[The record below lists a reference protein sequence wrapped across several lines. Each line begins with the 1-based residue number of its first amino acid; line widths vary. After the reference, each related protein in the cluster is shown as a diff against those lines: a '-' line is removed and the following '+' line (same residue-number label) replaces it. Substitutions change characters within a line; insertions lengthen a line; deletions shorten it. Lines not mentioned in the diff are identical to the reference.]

1 MNLRPPRTKGRPQE
15 SHTTKQIMSFS
26 QLQTE
31 LKERGVR
38 YAIGAYVDIFGVP
51 KAKCVPINHLEHM
64 MEGSE
69 LFTGYALEGL
79 GQGPNDDEIAALPD
93 PNSMF
98 ILPWQRDVAWFA
110 SDNTFRGEPYPLS
123 TRVALKK
130 QIERAAKLGYTFN
143 LGIEG
148 EIYVLKQDEN
158 GKLRVPNRDDNL
170 PKACYDV
177 AGLMNN
183 FPFLDRMVSYMDEL
197 GWDVYSFDHEDG
209 HGQYE
214 FDFAYAD
221 VLTTADRY
229 IFWRFM
235 ARRVAADLGLFATFM
250 AKPFADQAGTGAHFN
265 MSLADVS
272 TGENL
277 FKDAGDARGL
287 GLSELGYGFIG
298 GLKAHGRGLMAVA
311 APTVNSYKRLVKRG
325 EMGYYSWAPVFN
337 NLGQNNRSNNFR
349 VPMGGGR
356 VECRGVDASCNPYL
370 VATVMLAAGLDGIEG
385 KFDPGEAIADN
396 VYELSPSEMAA
407 RGIEELP
414 KTLDEA
420 LDAFESDSWFKEV
433 LGEELVSEFVKLKR
447 EEVTDYHNTVSQWEI
462 DRYARMF

>member
-1 MNLRPPRTKGRPQE
+1 MTD
-15 SHTTKQIMSFS
+15 FY

-31 LKERGVR
+31 LKDRGVK
-38 YAIGAYVDIFGVP
+38 YAIGAYVDIHGVP
-51 KAKCVPINHLEHM
+51 KAKCVPINHLAHM

-79 GQGPNDDEIAALPD
+79 GQGPNDDEICAVPD
-93 PNSMF
+93 PRSLLV
-98 ILPWQRDVAWFA
+98 LPWQREIAWFA
-110 SDNTFRGEPYPLS
+110 ADNYFHGEPYPLS
-123 TRVALKK
+123 TRVALQK
-130 QIERAAKLGYTFN
+130 QIERAAALGYTFN

-148 EIYVLKQDEN
+148 EIYVLKDEG
-158 GKLRVPNRDDNL
+158 GKLVVPNPDDNL
-170 PKACYDV
+170 PKACYDLG
-177 AGLMNN
+177 GLMHN

-221 VLTTADRY
+221 ALTMSDRY

-235 ARRVAADLGLFATFM
+235 AKKVAADLGLLATFM

-265 MSLADVS
+265 MSLAS
-272 TGENL
+272 LQNGENL
-277 FKDAGDARGL
+277 FQDARDPRGL
-287 GLSELGYGFIG
+287 GLSEIGYAFIG

-325 EMGYYSWAPVFN
+325 QMGYYSWAPVFN
-337 NLGQNNRSNNFR
+337 NLGRNNRSNNFR

-370 VATVMLAAGLDGIEG
+370 VAAVMLAAGLDGIERG
-385 KFDPGEAIADN
+385 LEPGEAISDN
-396 VYELSPSEMAA
+396 IYELSPAEMRA

-420 LDAFESDSWFKEV
+420 VAAFDADPWFKTV
-433 LGEELVSEFVKLKR
+433 LGAELVEQFVTLKR
-447 EEVTDYHNTVSQWEI
+447 AEAEEYHNTISEWEI
-462 DRYARMF
+462 QRYARFF

>member
-1 MNLRPPRTKGRPQE
+1 
-15 SHTTKQIMSFS
+15 MSQFK
-26 QLQTE
+26 QLQTQ

-38 YAIGAYVDIFGVP
+38 YAIGAYVDIYGVP
-51 KAKCVPINHLEHM
+51 KAKCVPIHHLEHM

-98 ILPWQRDVAWFA
+98 ILPWHRDVAWFA
-110 SDNTFRGEPYPLS
+110 ADNTFRGEPYPLS
-123 TRVALKK
+123 TRVALKR
-130 QIERAAKLGYTFN
+130 QIERAAKMGYTFN

-148 EIYVLKQDEN
+148 EIYVLQQGED
-158 GKLRVPNRDDNL
+158 GRLLVPNRDDKL

-177 AGLMNN
+177 SGLMNN
-183 FPFLDRMVSYMDEL
+183 FPFLDRMVTYMDEL

-221 VLTTADRY
+221 ALTTSDRY

-235 ARRVAADLGLFATFM
+235 ARKVAADLGLLATFM

-265 MSLADVS
+265 MSLADRE
-272 TGENL
+272 TGQNK
-277 FKDAGDARGL
+277 FQSASDPRGL
-287 GLSELGYGFIG
+287 GLAGIGYAFIG

-370 VATVMLAAGLDGIEG
+370 VAAVMLAAGLDGIEG
-385 KFDPGEAIADN
+385 QMDPGEAIADN
-396 VYELSPSEMAA
+396 IYELSKEEMQQ

-414 KTLDEA
+414 QSLDEA
-420 LDAFESDSWFKEV
+420 LDAFDGDPWFKKV
-433 LGEELVSEFVKLKR
+433 LGEELVAEFVKLKR
-447 EEVTDYHNTVSQWEI
+447 EEATEYHNTISQWEI
-462 DRYARMF
+462 ERYARMF